1 MSLSTHALQLDR
13 VPPQFQDIVTA
24 TAQDLLAKFP
34 RTLALIVIGSVAE
47 GSFGPESDL
56 DVVWVVRG
64 PLRRSWWRE
73 VETPRERRVQLIPWL
88 LQTAAWHFAR
98 RTTLA
103 HSVQRGLIVYD
114 PEGRAAQWQAQPLDL
129 PDREWMRQWFEHW
142 LRFYDIGFR
151 EDLPRAREWRRKLGE
166 EHLQVYDNL
175 AHVAVN
181 FAILLLETRGVV
193 PTCKQQIRTE
203 FQRLTAG
210 PRLRSALDVAL
221 RVHREDRW
229 MSWEE
234 AQQVVYLVRW
244 LRGKLEEALR

>member
-88 LQTAAWHFAR
+88 LQT
-98 RTTLA
+98 
-103 HSVQRGLIVYD
+103 
-114 PEGRAAQWQAQPLDL
+114 GRA
-129 PDREWMRQWFEHW
+129 
-142 LRFYDIGFR
+142 
-151 EDLPRAREWRRKLGE
+151 
-166 EHLQVYDNL
+166 
-175 AHVAVN
+175 VA
-181 FAILLLETRGVV
+181 G
-193 PTCKQQIRTE
+193 P
-203 FQRLTAG
+203 TAG
-210 PRLRSALDVAL
+210 LTRPGVDAP
-221 RVHREDRW
+221 
-229 MSWEE
+229 
-234 AQQVVYLVRW
+234 VV
-244 LRGKLEEALR
+244 